1 MFLTLVQ
8 WFQYTTFKINAE
20 VQMERIRQLRKERG
34 LSQVKLA
41 VMADM
46 DPATLNRLE
55 RGTGNPNLRTLER
68 VAQALG
74 VEVAELLPKVV
85 ASPSQRRLFN
95 GEERRA
101 FIERCERYV
110 EGRVAYYENRL
121 AETADFTGA
130 KTLQDYAFEE
140 FSQFLDLTN
149 GEAVERW
156 LEDPAIPEAVK
167 EELAF
172 DLAGVQR
179 PFMRVV
185 GRIGDREN
193 ELADTPA
200 EKDEAERSVVN
211 LEEYFRS
218 HRAG

>member
-1 MFLTLVQ
+1 
-8 WFQYTTFKINAE
+8 
-20 VQMERIRQLRKERG
+20 MERIRELREQMG

-74 VEVAELLPKVV
+74 VEVAELLPKAV

-110 EGRVAYYENRL
+110 EARVAHYENRL
-121 AETADFTGA
+121 ALEKSSGPFAGYKRA
-130 KTLQDYAFEE
+130 QALQDEAFEE
-140 FSQFLDLTN
+140 FSQLLDLIN

-167 EELAF
+167 EELGF
-172 DLAGVQR
+172 DLVGAEE
-179 PFMRVV
+179 PFIRVV
-185 GRIGDREN
+185 GRIGDRVK
-193 ELADTPA
+193 ELAEA
-200 EKDEAERSVVN
+200 ELEEEEAEREKERQREKQRQ
-211 LEEYFRS
+211 LEEMREAT
-218 HRAG
+218 HRIYRARDTA